1 MFTHVEKRTRL
12 LRIILAM
19 LIVITTFIGIAPLAV
34 TSYAAGN
41 SYSFDDY
48 ITFLC
53 YNKAGFSVKSGKDG
67 ITNTT
72 DTTKTDLCFAS
83 TSAYDDS
90 TPSTDIATTWNL
102 ISGINDLKVNGK
114 IDAVKQPNLQK
125 ASATANMIIN
135 SVSQAEFTSQV
146 QSVYD
151 AAKEIQVDAGTGNY
165 KAKDPAYDSKLRTA
179 VGNFNAASASSAAT
193 DVFESIYGAESWNPD
208 TGLATEAMAV
218 IYTVVNVIFTVVA
231 QLIMWFFMAQSAFD
245 LFYISFEPIRP
256 FIGPKDSGGGGLSG
270 NNGDGSFLGRVHIPI
285 CSHAAVEAANSS
297 DKGGINGGA
306 GTNSSKAAIS
316 YVIKRAPLLITIAI
330 YFILSVMGYWTKV
343 IGWVADVVIKI
354 FNFILSIGG

>member
-1 MFTHVEKRTRL
+1 MFTQVDKRTRL
-12 LRIILAM
+12 LRIMLSL
-19 LIVITTFIGIAPLAV
+19 LIVIAMFFGTAPLAV
-34 TSYAAGN
+34 VSYAAGS

-53 YNKAGFSVKSGKDG
+53 YSKAGFSVKSDDYSL
-67 ITNTT
+67 TCT
-72 DTTKTDLCFAS
+72 DNSLTDLAYAK
-83 TSAYDDS
+83 TSSYVDTA
-90 TPSTDIATTWNL
+90 TEDIAKVWKL
-102 ISGINDLKVNGK
+102 ISGINDMKINGK

-125 ASATANMIIN
+125 ASVTANMII
-135 SVSQAEFTSQV
+135 SSTSQAVFTEQV
-146 QSVYD
+146 TAVYN
-151 AAKEIQVDAGTGNY
+151 AAKSLQVDAGTGRY
-165 KAKDPAYDSKLRTA
+165 KAAESVYDSKLRTA

-193 DVFESIYGAESWNPD
+193 DVFESIYGAENWNPD

-218 IYTVVNVIFTVVA
+218 VYTVVNVIFTVVA

-256 FIGPKDSGGGGLSG
+256 FIGPRDSGGGLSS
-270 NNGDGSFLGRVHIPI
+270 NNGEGSLLSKIRIPI
-285 CSHAAVEAANSS
+285 CSNAAVEAANGS
-297 DKGGINGGA
+297 DKGGLNGGA

-343 IGWVADVVIKI
+343 IGWVADLVIKI